1 VHIRICTTRGK
12 SKTYRYVQF
21 VQSIRR
27 NGTTT
32 QKIIASLGDLPDQTI
47 DNLKLALRASREG
60 KPLVVAPDSPGLSDE
75 SKVEA
80 NLRYLD
86 VAVMLQLWRRWGLD
100 EMMTELL
107 PASESAAAAADVVA
121 ALSLQRCVA
130 PGSKLYAQRWLPT
143 TALPEL
149 LELSPERFNNT
160 RLHRVLDE
168 VFAATPTLQQRLPAL
183 YEDHGCTP
191 SALFI
196 DVTDTY
202 FEGRGCEQAERNR
215 TKAGHRNKWSIGIVL
230 LANERGYP
238 LRWQVISSKTK
249 DHLAMGAMADTLK
262 GQDWLRDVPFVCDR
276 AMGREMSLRK
286 LHGCGLHFLTAA
298 PRNTIETYT
307 KALPHQGFS
316 LVELEG
322 TDDSYKRDVALVVQA
337 ARELKLEE
345 VDEKL
350 FVKDLGVVALNEDD
364 NKEPETGSPTKP
376 LKRKKQASDLVARLR
391 LAQQLRG
398 KLDSGEYESQAALA
412 SALGLSRAR
421 VTQILNLLRLAPDI
435 QQRLLACDHE
445 VHVSEHRLRQ
455 VLKEQDHGRQRE
467 MLGDVLEALETQEAG
482 DEGEDE
488 NPEPMPK
495 QLRLVAYF
503 NPKMFVDQR
512 RLAREHLDELNSFV
526 EALNAELLCASRSR
540 KEEPTRRKIMRQLER
555 YDYTELF
562 DVSLEPVTVKTNK
575 GGQVDSFHCELRLK
589 PEPWCRRRRYD
600 GFVLLLGHA
609 ELSQSGKDLAL
620 LYRDKDVIEKDFQ
633 TIKSVVKLRPIY
645 SHTDPKV
652 QAHVTLCMLALLL
665 CRTLEQLLKQAN
677 IALSAAAC
685 REILAT
691 CHLNRMKQR
700 PGGRSVYSVTEP
712 TTAQREILRALGLHH
727 LVDDGAIAQVLSS

>member
-298 PRNTIETYT
+298 PRNTIET
-307 KALPHQGFS
+307 
-316 LVELEG
+316 
-322 TDDSYKRDVALVVQA
+322 
-337 ARELKLEE
+337 
-345 VDEKL
+345 
-350 FVKDLGVVALNEDD
+350 
-364 NKEPETGSPTKP
+364 
-376 LKRKKQASDLVARLR
+376 
-391 LAQQLRG
+391 
-398 KLDSGEYESQAALA
+398 
-412 SALGLSRAR
+412 
-421 VTQILNLLRLAPDI
+421 
-435 QQRLLACDHE
+435 
-445 VHVSEHRLRQ
+445 
-455 VLKEQDHGRQRE
+455 
-467 MLGDVLEALETQEAG
+467 
-482 DEGEDE
+482 
-488 NPEPMPK
+488 
-495 QLRLVAYF
+495 
-503 NPKMFVDQR
+503 
-512 RLAREHLDELNSFV
+512 
-526 EALNAELLCASRSR
+526 
-540 KEEPTRRKIMRQLER
+540 
-555 YDYTELF
+555 
-562 DVSLEPVTVKTNK
+562 
-575 GGQVDSFHCELRLK
+575 
-589 PEPWCRRRRYD
+589 
-600 GFVLLLGHA
+600 
-609 ELSQSGKDLAL
+609 
-620 LYRDKDVIEKDFQ
+620 
-633 TIKSVVKLRPIY
+633 
-645 SHTDPKV
+645 
-652 QAHVTLCMLALLL
+652 
-665 CRTLEQLLKQAN
+665 
-677 IALSAAAC
+677 
-685 REILAT
+685 
-691 CHLNRMKQR
+691 
-700 PGGRSVYSVTEP
+700 
-712 TTAQREILRALGLHH
+712 
-727 LVDDGAIAQVLSS
+727 